1 MPVETSKTEGEL
13 TKEAPFF
20 IGASPAK
27 VLSKFHHPAF
37 FPELSP
43 TTTTEKYSSLLS
55 DTSTGMGRGVS
66 QAQLLSEL
74 QKGYGNR
81 YTERVIAEYREKS
94 KEDLEGK
101 EEPTEAK
108 ETEKVTVPKEAKK
121 TPHFR
126 IRSESLGSPGPT
138 FNLVG
143 TQNLVVPTKQCGS
156 IISRGYISW
165 LLVAHGEKS
174 GVYKAK
180 KVDIFKPALLCRDYP
195 EFTPNI
201 FDFPRPSVFNMR
213 FCPRLADWSA
223 VVYT

>member
-13 TKEAPFF
+13 TKEAPVFT
-20 IGASPAK
+20 GASPAK
-27 VLSKFHHPAF
+27 VLSKSHHPAL

-66 QAQLLSEL
+66 QARLISDI
-74 QKGYGNR
+74 QKGYGNS
-81 YTERVIAEYREKS
+81 YTERVITGHREKRR
-94 KEDLEGK
+94 EELEGK

-108 ETEKVTVPKEAKK
+108 ETEQVTVPKEAKK

-143 TQNLVVPTKQCGS
+143 TQNLHQISS
-156 IISRGYISW
+156 IFRARAFSICVFAPHWQTGVLWSTLDFMRKCRLSDLCLSRI
-165 LLVAHGEKS
+165 
-174 GVYKAK
+174 
-180 KVDIFKPALLCRDYP
+180 DYG
-195 EFTPNI
+195 
-201 FDFPRPSVFNMR
+201 
-213 FCPRLADWSA
+213 
-223 VVYT
+223 